1 MQRVY
6 IDSGCSTNRKV
17 YWMKDIVMWEYEVN
31 SLIAFHAVTGH
42 DYVSTFFRKGILH
55 CWKVLEK
62 SERYLAAIQQLSAI
76 WELPRCTLQHVEAYI
91 CVLYGNT
98 KYRSVNELRA
108 YILDKRY
115 TQKNKVIDLFLLP
128 PCESALMLHCK
139 RANYVVKVWKSAVN
153 PIVSTPEISKN
164 GLTVTCDIE

>member
-1 MQRVY
+1 M
-6 IDSGCSTNRKV
+6 
-17 YWMKDIVMWEYEVN
+17 
-31 SLIAFHAVTGH
+31 
-42 DYVSTFFRKGILH
+42 
-55 CWKVLEK
+55 LEK

-108 YILDKRY
+108 YILDKRC